1 MLYRI
6 TNCFLT
12 VPENDDNTREAQD
25 TPVISVESN
34 RNKTDTVEPAKP
46 KKVAKVPK
54 SNKIADG
61 STTPS
66 ADDVTTEVNPTGE
79 SFFNSFP
86 FFHFTDFLIFS
97 FPNV

>member
-34 RNKTDTVEPAKP
+34 RNETDNQEMAKSR
-46 KKVAKVPK
+46 KVGKVSK
-54 SNKIADG
+54 SNKIVDG
-61 STTPS
+61 ATTPS
-66 ADDVTTEVNPTGE
+66 ADDVTTEANPTGE
-79 SFFNSFP
+79 SFDSQFP
-86 FFHFTDFLIFS
+86 LFS
-97 FPNV
+97 LH